1 MPVDPSSGLVSNGGL
16 PLDPTT
22 MQALQQQQLSQ
33 SLGSEV
39 GGNAATRANFNA
51 AGQAMGN
58 LFPSQAVQQA
68 RRTQSALQS
77 AAIEQNPGESDV
89 DYSIRQLHAQRD
101 AIASFNPQAAA
112 QINTQ
117 ILKLGEMKFEQQ
129 RLQASDART
138 QQEFNDT
145 EPAKAAAA
153 QASLAQT
160 KATGTL
166 AYTATQDPDAELG
179 YRLKAFDL
187 AKPEDSAAFQAS
199 VKAGATPF
207 SAEKAAA
214 LFANSN
220 TADMRMAGELAKA
233 QLAAGGSIDSD
244 SIKQMAGESLFDPS
258 VLSRVSGGVRAAV
271 AKAKVDAGI
280 TITDEAQAKLE
291 YRAMQTAVGQAG
303 RRDGNMQTLEGSMQ
317 GMGQNV
323 LDTLQGVTRTDWRP
337 LNAGIAAG
345 NTAFSDPGEKA
356 YGVAIQSFVNDY
368 ARVVAGGTGVSTD
381 SAREDAKALI
391 SRADGPAAVK
401 AAVQQMAVKETQI
414 IRSASDSAI
423 EVLSNPNKYPTLSKI
438 QDKLRIKYPSN
449 ADSAATAPAPAPN
462 SAPAAASGLPSGWS
476 VVQH

>member
-1 MPVDPSSGLVSNGGL
+1 
-16 PLDPTT
+16 
-22 MQALQQQQLSQ
+22 
-33 SLGSEV
+33 
-39 GGNAATRANFNA
+39 
-51 AGQAMGN
+51 
-58 LFPSQAVQQA
+58 
-68 RRTQSALQS
+68 
-77 AAIEQNPGESDV
+77 
-89 DYSIRQLHAQRD
+89 
-101 AIASFNPQAAA
+101 
-112 QINTQ
+112 
-117 ILKLGEMKFEQQ
+117 
-129 RLQASDART
+129 
-138 QQEFNDT
+138 
-145 EPAKAAAA
+145 
-153 QASLAQT
+153 
-160 KATGTL
+160 
-166 AYTATQDPDAELG
+166 
-179 YRLKAFDL
+179 
-187 AKPEDSAAFQAS
+187 
-199 VKAGATPF
+199 
-207 SAEKAAA
+207 
-214 LFANSN
+214 
-220 TADMRMAGELAKA
+220 
-233 QLAAGGSIDSD
+233 
-244 SIKQMAGESLFDPS
+244 
-258 VLSRVSGGVRAAV
+258 
-271 AKAKVDAGI
+271 
-280 TITDEAQAKLE
+280 
-291 YRAMQTAVGQAG
+291 
-303 RRDGNMQTLEGSMQ
+303 MQ